1 LIRRLVRAAARS
13 AALLLGLAAGAH
25 AAPYPDHPVR
35 VMVPYPPGGGADIVA
50 RLLFAKLSDSF
61 GQQFVIENRP
71 GGSGAIAA
79 GMVARA
85 APDGYTVLHDAT
97 AHSVNPSLY
106 KSLPYDTLKDFAPV
120 FLAVLVPNLLV
131 VNNQVPVRTVA
142 DVIALAKAAGPGG
155 LDWASSGNGT
165 AQHLA
170 LELFRQMAGITL
182 NHVPYR
188 GGGPVLND
196 LISGQI
202 KFYFSN
208 ATASTPFVQAG
219 TIKAIAHTGSGRLVS
234 LPDLPPVSDTL
245 PGYEC
250 YEWNGVFVP
259 AATPP
264 EIIGRLNQGLNAVI
278 REPAIVER
286 LTALNAQLRPN
297 TPAEFGAFVVS
308 EIAKWGKV
316 VRDGNIQIE

>member
-1 LIRRLVRAAARS
+1 MRAAARS
-13 AALLLGLAAGAH
+13 VALLLGLAVGAH

-50 RLLFAKLSDSF
+50 RILFAKLSDSF

-219 TIKAIAHTGSGRLVS
+219 TIKAIAHTGIGRLAS
-234 LPDLPPVSDTL
+234 LPDLPPVADTL

-264 EIIGRLNQGLNAVI
+264 EIIDRLNQGLNAVI
-278 REPAIVER
+278 REPMIVER

>member
-1 LIRRLVRAAARS
+1 MRLVRAAARS
-13 AALLLGLAAGAH
+13 IALLLGLAAGAH
-25 AAPYPDHPVR
+25 AAPYPDRPVR

-50 RLLFAKLSDSF
+50 RLLFAQLSDSF

-131 VNNQVPVRTVA
+131 TNNQVPVHTVA

-208 ATASTPFVQAG
+208 ATASTPFVHAG
-219 TIKAIAHTGSGRLVS
+219 TIKAIAHTGSGRLAS
-234 LPDLPPVSDTL
+234 LPDLPPVADTL

-278 REPAIVER
+278 REPALVER
-286 LTALNAQLRPN
+286 LTALNAQLRAN
-297 TPAEFGAFVVS
+297 TPAEFGTFVVS

-316 VRDGNIQIE
+316 VRAGNIQIE

>member
-1 LIRRLVRAAARS
+1 MRLVRAAARS
-13 AALLLGLAAGAH
+13 VALLLGLAAGAH

-50 RLLFAKLSDSF
+50 RILFAKLSDSF

-219 TIKAIAHTGSGRLVS
+219 TIKAIAHTGIGRLAS
-234 LPDLPPVSDTL
+234 LPDLPPVADTL

-264 EIIGRLNQGLNAVI
+264 EIIDRLNQGLNAVI
-278 REPAIVER
+278 REPMIVER